1 MCSSVCDFLTPFGDI
16 LILILW
22 APESSTKVPIKL
34 LRATQFWWAIIGL
47 IFGDSNFT
55 TSKYQ
60 LLLVRGQYQFPAFNP
75 SKRPHESIANH
86 ILLEVCLL
94 TTKIA
99 KSGICDGVQNKVSGN
114 IQASSCRQWEWERE
128 RKRESFQRGKE
139 VIEFCKENPWSNN
152 APFTGASADRTRPTF
167 GTAGVRPALVQQQV
181 KKVLFLFL
189 FLFLYP
195 LRKTPLLVVVVDG
208 DLQLLS
214 SADSGLF
221 YLTCRFWTY
230 WWCCLFFI
238 IPNFQSSPLP
248 RSRSGMLIIE
258 TSKFRFYSI
267 PLKTAK
273 TKLAAEGI
281 ISESS
286 LEFMLQFF
294 L

>member
-1 MCSSVCDFLTPFGDI
+1 
-16 LILILW
+16 
-22 APESSTKVPIKL
+22 
-34 LRATQFWWAIIGL
+34 
-47 IFGDSNFT
+47 
-55 TSKYQ
+55 
-60 LLLVRGQYQFPAFNP
+60 
-75 SKRPHESIANH
+75 
-86 ILLEVCLL
+86 
-94 TTKIA
+94 
-99 KSGICDGVQNKVSGN
+99 
-114 IQASSCRQWEWERE
+114 
-128 RKRESFQRGKE
+128 

-167 GTAGVRPALVQQQV
+167 GTAGVKPTLVRQQV
-181 KKVLFLFL
+181 EKILLLFL

-195 LRKTPLLVVVVDG
+195 LRKTPLLLLLVDG

-221 YLTCRFWTY
+221 YLTCRFWTC
-230 WWCCLFFI
+230 WWCCLFLT

-248 RSRSGMLIIE
+248 RSRSGILIIE

-273 TKLAAEGI
+273 KKLAAKGI

-286 LEFMLQFF
+286 LEFMSQFF